1 MVGIYFVGRHGVS
14 STGPLIL
21 LAGMVFREHA
31 EKKEFLVD
39 RHGLSCTRGF
49 ILSVGNVFGEQ
60 AYNNGLSLRGV
71 RGGGHPPGHLRRVFS
86 GFC

>member
-31 EKKEFLVD
+31 EKKGFFVD
-39 RHGLSCTRGF
+39 RHGLSYTRGF
-49 ILSVGNVFGEQ
+49 ILSLGNILGEQ
-60 AYNNGLSLRGV
+60 AYNNGVSLRGV
-71 RGGGHPPGHLRRVFS
+71 RGGGHPPGQLRRAFS
-86 GFC
+86 